1 MKRTA
6 DDDDEGKQVESVHRA
21 FRIIDALDDEGPTQ
35 LPELAERLD
44 MAESTVHIHLH
55 TLQTAGYVVHN
66 ESGYDLSLRFLE
78 KGIATR
84 QHRAVYA
91 TARDELDDLAE
102 ETGEVANLGVEER
115 GQRVILDQSEGS
127 DAVYDNA
134 PIGEHTHM
142 HWTALGKAILAEQP
156 VDEVEEVVKSRG
168 LPTATES
175 TLSTREEL
183 FAALEEAQER
193 GYATENE
200 ERRIG
205 IRSVAVPIMVEST
218 VIGAI
223 SLSGPKERFSDRRI
237 EDELVPALQST
248 SNIVEIRYNYE

>member
-6 DDDDEGKQVESVHRA
+6 NGDGGKQVESVRRA
-21 FRIIDALDDEGPTQ
+21 FQIIDALDDNGPMQ
-35 LPELAERLD
+35 LPGLAERLD
-44 MAESTVHIHLH
+44 MAESTVHVHLR

-91 TARDELDDLAE
+91 TAQDELDDLAE
-102 ETGEVANLGVEER
+102 ETGEVANLGVEES

-142 HWTALGKAILAEQP
+142 HWTALGKAILAELP
-156 VDEVEEVVKSRG
+156 VDEVEEIVESRG
-168 LPTATES
+168 LPTATEN

-183 FAALEEAQER
+183 FAALEEARER
-193 GYATENE
+193 GYAIENE
-200 ERRIG
+200 ERRVG
-205 IRSVAVPIMVEST
+205 IRSVAVPIMMDST

-223 SLSGPKERFSDRRI
+223 SLSGPKERFSDQRI